1 MTTMFE
7 DEVQCCVC
15 GKKSSHTIIGS
26 TNSFGSADLDTR
38 PPEMQRSTI
47 YYSIQ
52 RCTSCGYC
60 SSDISKCD
68 ENSETLVRSS
78 KYQGIVKDIS
88 LPMVASSFLAKSYEN
103 EKNKQYVDAAWD
115 LIHAA
120 WICDDEQN
128 NEAAKN
134 CRKKAVA
141 IIDKAS
147 SQTKKIADQAGAS
160 ELITIDLMRRSGMFE
175 SALELAELVKKSD
188 IENIII
194 QIIEFEI
201 TLIQLKDTESHTISE
216 ALEKEQ

>member
-1 MTTMFE
+1 MFE
-7 DEVQCCVC
+7 NEVECSIC
-15 GKKSSHTIIGS
+15 GEKSTHTSIGS
-26 TNSFGSADLDTR
+26 TNSFGSPDLDIR

-52 RCTSCGYC
+52 RCTSCSYC

-68 ENSETLVRSS
+68 ENSETLVKSS
-78 KYQGIVKDIS
+78 KYQSIVEDIS
-88 LPMVASSFLAKSYEN
+88 FPRVASSFLAKSYEN
-103 EKNKQYVDAAWD
+103 EINKQYVDAAWNV
-115 LIHAA
+115 IHAA

-134 CRKKAVA
+134 CRKKAVT
-141 IIDKAS
+141 IIDKAN
-147 SQTKKIADQAGAS
+147 SQSNKIADQAGAS

-175 SALELAELVKKSD
+175 AALELAELTKKDD